1 MPDNGPNAAARAL
14 GGDICVLVWV
24 CALLQ
29 EFGTGGPALDSAIQ
43 GSSRNNYLIVW
54 NTVGPFHLRS
64 LLDEIGTGV
73 C

>member
-43 GSSRNNYLIVW
+43 GSSRNNYSIVW